1 MITKNQSNLILKG
14 IKLHKESQRDLNKR
28 KYTSANR
35 KRVQANKIL
44 DGFPENVV
52 IAHFKLF
59 KNK

>member
-1 MITKNQSNLILKG
+1 MVTANQSKLILKG
-14 IKLHKESQRDLNKR
+14 IKLHKESQQDLNKR

-35 KRVQANKIL
+35 KRIQANKIL
-44 DGFPENVV
+44 DGFNNDVV